1 MKATLLISLLL
12 VSVSIAEEKRTAP
25 PPETPRVASRPELP
39 ERHRFGN
46 EIIDG
51 GLKWRPAEDAVALS
65 GFYVDLS
72 QDLRRFDVEVK
83 VEKFDR
89 DRFAAEIHVIDH
101 TYQGLITKRSYGAE
115 VMSNDGKSY
124 MSGDPTLFVFSN
136 GGAAG
141 SDWIPG
147 IIHNGVFLKASP
159 VTRIGQAM
167 LLEEYRMVYKEKI
180 RHLEVEMTWWE
191 RLGRQRQIVSIE
203 DLDLGN
209 AVFEDRDGGAFG
221 GSTVVT
227 IPLKR
232 GSVLRMDWGML
243 TDRIDRKWIAEP
255 YRIEGSQ
262 EIWFHCQ
269 DKGRAGAL
277 IEILGGLVDPHEGDA
292 KPKR

>member
-1 MKATLLISLLL
+1 ML
-12 VSVSIAEEKRTAP
+12 VSVSFAEEKRTAP
-25 PPETPRVASRPELP
+25 HPETPRVASRPELP
-39 ERHRFGN
+39 ERYRFGN
-46 EIIDG
+46 EIING
-51 GLKWRPAEDAVALS
+51 GLKWRPAEDAAALS

-72 QDLRRFDVEVK
+72 EDLPRFDVEVK

-89 DRFAAEIHVIDH
+89 DRFAAELHVIDH
-101 TYQGLITKRSYGAE
+101 TYHSPGPITKRSYGAE

-124 MSGDPTLFVFSN
+124 IFGDPTLFVFSN
-136 GGAAG
+136 AGAEG

-159 VTRIGQAM
+159 VARIGQAM

-209 AVFEDRDGGAFG
+209 VAFVDRDGGAFG
-221 GSTVVT
+221 GSTLVT

-243 TDRIDRKWIAEP
+243 TDRVDRKWIAEP
-255 YRIEGSQ
+255 YRFEGSK

-269 DKGRAGAL
+269 DKGRAAAL
-277 IEILGGLVDPHEGDA
+277 IEILGGLAGRYEGDA
-292 KPKR
+292 MPKK